1 MQIKKHLLFFALFV
15 FIQAGFAWSVEKPLV
30 FSKENPVI
38 PSAYRNFLSSKP
50 PTEKVRVW
58 VYFTDKGVFDQDSYA
73 RARKMTENLFTSKS
87 LQRRAKSIKGE
98 LTSFIDLPV
107 QHSYVKSIK
116 ILGADLRQ
124 ISRWLNAAS
133 FEVSIDKLDQIS
145 ILPFVKSIQPVL
157 TYIRQPLKEEI
168 QPELKPVESL
178 DYGPS
183 YSQLQQ
189 INVPAVH
196 TLGYK
201 GQGVLVC
208 MMDTGF
214 RKDHIAFKTA
224 YQEGRVLAEYDF
236 INHDTNTQNQPG
248 QDSASQHNHGTYT
261 WSALGGEIDG
271 SLYGPAY
278 KANFI
283 LAKTEYVPTETRIE
297 EDNWVAGMEWADSLG
312 ADVISSSLGYLN
324 FDNGFTYTKQQLDG
338 KTAVTTI
345 AANTA
350 TQLGIVVCNAMGNEG
365 PGDTTLIT
373 PADAETIL
381 ACGAVNSSGTI
392 ASFSSRG
399 PTGDGR
405 IKPEVVARG
414 VSTYC
419 ATATDTNTFGYVGG
433 TSLSTPLVGGCA
445 AVLLSAHP
453 YWNPWMVREALIRTA
468 SNSNSPN
475 NTYGW
480 GLINLLAALQY
491 SFGFDTG
498 DVNQDGKVSISDA
511 VYLINYLFKGGPS
524 PYLLY
529 RGDVNCNQSVT
540 VGDVVYLI
548 NYLFKGGPPP
558 CSY

>member
-1 MQIKKHLLFFALFV
+1 MQIKRHLLFPVLLTL
-15 FIQAGFAWSVEKPLV
+15 IQTTFAWSVDKPLI
-30 FSKENPVI
+30 SLKENPVI
-38 PSAYRNFLSSKP
+38 PSAYRTFLSSKP
-50 PTEKVRVW
+50 STEKVKVW
-58 VYFTDKGVFDQDSYA
+58 VYFTDKGIFDQESYVKT
-73 RARKMTENLFTSKS
+73 RKMTENLFTLKS

-98 LTSFIDLPV
+98 LISFIDLPV
-107 QHSYVKSIK
+107 NRPYIESIK

-168 QPELKPVESL
+168 QPELKPVESE
-178 DYGPS
+178 DYGLS

-196 TLGYK
+196 TLGYN

-214 RKDHIAFKTA
+214 RKDHIAFKSA

-236 INHDTNTQNQPG
+236 INHDTNTQNETG
-248 QDSASQHNHGTYT
+248 QDASSQHNHGTYT
-261 WSALGGEIDG
+261 WSTLGGEIDG

-350 TQLGIVVCNAMGNEG
+350 TRLGIVVCNAMGNEG
-365 PGDTTLIT
+365 PEDTTLIT

-399 PTGDGR
+399 PAGDGR

-419 ATATDTNTFGYVGG
+419 ATATDTNTFGYVSG

-453 YWNPWMVREALIRTA
+453 DWVPWKVREALMYSA
-468 SNSNSPN
+468 NNSSSPN

-480 GLINLLAALQY
+480 GLIDLLAAVQY
-491 SFGFDTG
+491 SFRTG
-498 DVNQDGKVSISDA
+498 DVNRSGSVTISDV
-511 VYLINYLFKGGPS
+511 VYLVNYIFKGGPS

-529 RGDVNCNQSVT
+529 RGDANCDQSVT
-540 VGDVVYLI
+540 VADVVYLVA
-548 NYLFKGGPPP
+548 YLFKGGPLP

>member
-1 MQIKKHLLFFALFV
+1 MQIKRHLLFPVLLIL
-15 FIQAGFAWSVEKPLV
+15 IQATFAWGVDKPLI
-30 FSKENPVI
+30 SLKENPVI
-38 PSAYRNFLSSKP
+38 PSAYRTFLSSKP
-50 PTEKVRVW
+50 STEKVRVW
-58 VYFTDKGVFDQDSYA
+58 VYFTDKGILDQESYSI
-73 RARKMTENLFTSKS
+73 ARKMTENLFTLKS

-98 LTSFIDLPV
+98 LISFIDLPV
-107 QHSYVKSIK
+107 NRPYVESIK

-133 FEVSIDKLDQIS
+133 FEVSIDKIDQIS
-145 ILPFVKSIQPVL
+145 VLPFVKSIQPVL

-168 QPELKPVESL
+168 QPQFKPVESM

-189 INVPAVH
+189 INLPAVH

-214 RKDHIAFKTA
+214 RKDHIAFKSA
-224 YQEGRVLAEYDF
+224 YLEGRVLAEYDF
-236 INHDTNTQNQPG
+236 INHDTNTDNQPG
-248 QDSASQHNHGTYT
+248 QDSSYQHNHGTYT
-261 WSALGGEIDG
+261 WSTLGGEIDG

-350 TQLGIVVCNAMGNEG
+350 TRLGIVVCNAMGNDG

-419 ATATDTNTFGYVGG
+419 ATATDTNTFGYVSG

-453 YWNPWMVREALIRTA
+453 DWVPWKVREALMYTA
-468 SNSNSPN
+468 NNSHTPN
-475 NTYGW
+475 NAYGW
-480 GLINLLAALQY
+480 GLIDLLAAVQY
-491 SFGFDTG
+491 SFNTG
-498 DVNQDGKVSISDA
+498 DVNRSGSVTVSDV
-511 VYLINYLFKGGPS
+511 VYLISYLFKGGPS
-524 PYLLY
+524 PYLRY
-529 RGDVNCNQSVT
+529 RGDVNCDQAVT
-540 VGDVVYLI
+540 VADVLYLI
-548 NYLFKGGPPP
+548 DYLFKGGPLP

>member
-1 MQIKKHLLFFALFV
+1 MQIKKHLLFSAFLIL
-15 FIQAGFAWSVEKPLV
+15 IQTTFAWSADKPLV
-30 FSKENPVI
+30 SPKESPVI
-38 PSAYRNFLSSKP
+38 PSAYRTFLSSKP
-50 PTEKVRVW
+50 STEKVKVW
-58 VYFTDKGVFDQDSYA
+58 VYFTDKGIFDQESYVKT
-73 RARKMTENLFTSKS
+73 RKMLENLFTPKS

-98 LTSFIDLPV
+98 LISFIDLPV
-107 QHSYVKSIK
+107 NQPYIESIK
-116 ILGADLRQ
+116 ILGANLRH
-124 ISRWLNAAS
+124 ISRWLNTAS

-145 ILPFVKSIQPVL
+145 VLPFVKSIQPVL
-157 TYIRQPLKEEI
+157 TYIRQPLEEEI
-168 QPELKPVESL
+168 RPELKPVEST

-196 TLGYK
+196 TLGYN

-214 RKDHIAFKTA
+214 RKDHIAFKSA

-236 INHDTNTQNQPG
+236 INHDTNTQNEPG
-248 QDSASQHNHGTYT
+248 QDASNQHNHGTYT
-261 WSALGGEIDG
+261 WSTLGGEIDG

-312 ADVISSSLGYLN
+312 ADVISSSLGYLD

-338 KTAVTTI
+338 NTAVTTI
-345 AANTA
+345 AADIA
-350 TQLGIVVCNAMGNEG
+350 ASLGIVVCNAMGNSG

-373 PADAETIL
+373 PADADTIL

-419 ATATDTNTFGYVGG
+419 ATASDTNTFGYASG

-453 YWNPWMVREALIRTA
+453 DWVPWKIREALMYTA
-468 SNSNSPN
+468 NNSYTPN

-480 GLINLLAALQY
+480 GLIDLLAAVQY
-491 SFGFDTG
+491 SFRTG
-498 DVNQDGKVSISDA
+498 DVNRSG
-511 VYLINYLFKGGPS
+511 
-524 PYLLY
+524 
-529 RGDVNCNQSVT
+529 SVT
-540 VGDVVYLI
+540 ISDVVYLI

-558 CSY
+558 YLYYRGDTNCDQSVTVEDVVYLVAYLFKGGPLPCSY

>member
-1 MQIKKHLLFFALFV
+1 MQIKRHLLFPVLL
-15 FIQAGFAWSVEKPLV
+15 ILILTTFAWSADKPLI
-30 FSKENPVI
+30 SLKENPVI
-38 PSAYRNFLSSKP
+38 PSAYRTFLSSKP
-50 PTEKVRVW
+50 STEKVRVW
-58 VYFTDKGVFDQDSYA
+58 VYFTDKGILDQESYSI
-73 RARKMTENLFTSKS
+73 ARKMTENLFTLKS

-98 LTSFIDLPV
+98 LISFIDLPV
-107 QHSYVKSIK
+107 NRPYIESVKN
-116 ILGADLRQ
+116 LGADLRQ

-145 ILPFVKSIQPVL
+145 VLSFVKSIQPVL
-157 TYIRQPLKEEI
+157 TYIRQPLKDEF
-168 QPELKPVESL
+168 QPESKPVESA

-183 YSQLQQ
+183 YDQLQQ

-214 RKDHIAFKTA
+214 RKDHIAFKSA
-224 YQEGRVLAEYDF
+224 YLEGRVLAEYDF
-236 INHDTNTQNQPG
+236 INHDTNTQNEPG
-248 QDSASQHNHGTYT
+248 QDASNQHNHGTYT
-261 WSALGGEIDG
+261 WSTLGGEIDG

-350 TQLGIVVCNAMGNEG
+350 TRLGIVVCNAMGNDG

-381 ACGAVNSSGTI
+381 ACGAVNSSGVIT
-392 ASFSSRG
+392 SFSSRG

-414 VSTYC
+414 YATYC
-419 ATATDTNTFGYVGG
+419 ATALDTNTFGYVSG

-453 YWNPWMVREALIRTA
+453 DWVPWKVREALMYTA
-468 SNSNSPN
+468 NNSYIPN

-480 GLINLLAALQY
+480 GLIDLLAAVQY
-491 SFGFDTG
+491 SFRTG
-498 DVNQDGKVSISDA
+498 DVNRNGSTTISDA
-511 VYLINYLFKGGPS
+511 VYLISYLFKGGPP

-529 RGDVNCNQSVT
+529 RGDVNCDQAVT
-540 VGDVVYLI
+540 VADVVYLI
-548 NYLFKGGPPP
+548 DYLFKGGPLP

>member
-1 MQIKKHLLFFALFV
+1 MCKGRNLLFLSFFLFINV
-15 FIQAGFAWSVEKPLV
+15 TLSWSVEKPLV
-30 FSKENPVI
+30 NTKDYPVI
-38 PSAYRNFLSSKP
+38 SPELRTYLSNKPSD
-50 PTEKVRVW
+50 EKVKVW
-58 VYFTDKGVFDQDSYA
+58 VYFTDKGIFDQESYVKA
-73 RARKMTENLFTSKS
+73 KSRTQNLFPVKS

-98 LTSFIDLPV
+98 LVSFIDLPM
-107 QHSYVKSIK
+107 HHPYIER
-116 ILGADLRQ
+116 ITTLGAKLRQ
-124 ISRWLNAAS
+124 PSRWLNAVS
-133 FEVSIDKLDQIS
+133 FEVSQNILEQIAL
-145 ILPFVKSIQPVL
+145 LPFIKSIKPVL
-157 TYIRQPLKEEI
+157 TYIRKPIKEEV
-168 QPELKPVESL
+168 QPQWKPLVPIN
-178 DYGPS
+178 YGPS
-183 YSQLQQ
+183 YDQLQQ

-196 TLGYK
+196 ALGYN

-214 RKDHIAFKTA
+214 RKDHKAFKSA
-224 YQEGRVLAEYDF
+224 FSEGRVLAEYDF
-236 INHDTNTQNQPG
+236 INLDTNTQNEPG
-248 QDSASQHNHGTYT
+248 QDATSQHNHGTYT

-271 SLYGPAY
+271 TLYGPAY

-297 EDNWVAGMEWADSLG
+297 EDNWVAGMEWADSIG
-312 ADVISSSLGYLN
+312 ADVISSSLGYLD
-324 FDNGFTYTKQQLDG
+324 FDDGFTYTRQQLDG
-338 KTAVTTI
+338 NTAVTTI
-345 AANTA
+345 AADIA
-350 TQLGIVVCNAMGNEG
+350 ASLGIVVCNAMGNEG

-373 PADAETIL
+373 PADADSIIS
-381 ACGAVNSSGTI
+381 CGAVNSSGTI

-453 YWNPWMVREALIRTA
+453 DWVPWKVREALIYTA
-468 SNSNSPN
+468 NNALTPN

-480 GLINLLAALQY
+480 GLIDLLAAVQY
-491 SFGFDTG
+491 SFSTG
-498 DVNQDGKVSISDA
+498 DVNRNGHPSVSD
-511 VYLINYLFKGGPS
+511 VVFLINYLLKGGPS

-529 RGDVNCNQSVT
+529 RGDVNCDQNTTIS
-540 VGDVVYLI
+540 DVVYLI
-548 NYLFKGGPPP
+548 NYLFKGGPEP

>member
-1 MQIKKHLLFFALFV
+1 MQIKKHLLFSALLIL
-15 FIQAGFAWSVEKPLV
+15 IQATFAWSADKPLV
-30 FSKENPVI
+30 SPRDNPVI
-38 PSAYRNFLSSKP
+38 PSAYKIFLSSKP
-50 PTEKVRVW
+50 ATEKVRVW
-58 VYFTDKGVFDQDSYA
+58 VYFTDKGFFDQESYSKA
-73 RARKMTENLFTSKS
+73 SKMTENFFTPKS

-98 LTSFIDLPV
+98 LISFIDLPV
-107 QHSYVKSIK
+107 NRPYIESIK
-116 ILGADLRQ
+116 ILGANLRQ

-145 ILPFVKSIQPVL
+145 ILPFVKSIQPVR
-157 TYIRQPLKEEI
+157 TYIRRPLKEEI
-168 QPELKPVESL
+168 QPQFKPVESL

-214 RKDHIAFKTA
+214 RKDHKAFKSA
-224 YQEGRVLAEYDF
+224 YLEGRVWAEYDF
-236 INHDTNTQNQPG
+236 INHDTNTQNEPG
-248 QDSASQHNHGTYT
+248 QDASNQHNHGTYT
-261 WSALGGEIDG
+261 WSTLGGEIDG

-312 ADVISSSLGYLN
+312 ADVISSSLAYFN

-350 TQLGIVVCNAMGNEG
+350 TRLGIVVCNAMGNEG

-419 ATATDTNTFGYVGG
+419 ATATDTNTFGYVSG

-453 YWNPWMVREALIRTA
+453 DWVPWKIREALMYTA
-468 SNSNSPN
+468 NNSYTPN

-480 GLINLLAALQY
+480 GLIDLLAAVQY
-491 SFGFDTG
+491 SFRTG
-498 DVNQDGKVSISDA
+498 DVNRNGSVTISDV
-511 VYLINYLFKGGPS
+511 VYLVNYLFKGGPA
-524 PYLLY
+524 PYLWY
-529 RGDVNCNQSVT
+529 RGDTNCDQSVT
-540 VGDVVYLI
+540 VADVVYLVA
-548 NYLFKGGPPP
+548 YLFKGGPLP

>member
-1 MQIKKHLLFFALFV
+1 VRIRTCLLLSALLLVIQV
-15 FIQAGFAWSVEKPLV
+15 FSAWSVDKPLI
-30 FSKENPVI
+30 SPKENMVI
-38 PSAYRNFLSSKP
+38 PSAYRTFLSSKP
-50 PTEKVRVW
+50 STEKVKVW
-58 VYFTDKGVFDQDSYA
+58 VYFTDKGVFDQESYSKA
-73 RARKMTENLFTSKS
+73 SKMTENFFTPKS

-98 LTSFIDLPV
+98 LISFIDLPV
-107 QHSYVKSIK
+107 NRPYIESIK

-133 FEVSIDKLDQIS
+133 FEVSIDKLEQIS
-145 ILPFVKSIQPVL
+145 LLPFVKSVKPVL
-157 TYIRQPLKEEI
+157 TYLREPLKEEA
-168 QPELKPVESL
+168 QPQFKPVESM

-214 RKDHIAFKTA
+214 RKDHKAFKSA
-224 YQEGRVLAEYDF
+224 YLEGRVWAEYDF
-236 INHDTNTQNQPG
+236 INNDTNTQNEPV
-248 QDSASQHNHGTYT
+248 QDASNQHNHGTYT

-312 ADVISSSLGYLN
+312 ADVISSSLGYLD

-338 KTAVTTI
+338 NTAVTTI
-345 AANTA
+345 AADIA
-350 TQLGIVVCNAMGNEG
+350 ASLGIVVCNAMGNSG

-373 PADAETIL
+373 PADADTIL
-381 ACGAVNSSGTI
+381 ACGAVNSSGVI
-392 ASFSSRG
+392 ATFSSRG

-414 VSTYC
+414 ISTYC
-419 ATATDTNTFGYVGG
+419 ATATDTNTFGYVSG

-453 YWNPWMVREALIRTA
+453 DWVPWKVREALMYTA
-468 SNSNSPN
+468 NNSYTPN

-480 GLINLLAALQY
+480 GLIDLLAAVQY
-491 SFGFDTG
+491 SFRTG
-498 DVNQDGKVSISDA
+498 DVNRSGSVTVSDV
-511 VYLINYLFKGGPS
+511 VYLVNYLFKGGPS
-524 PYLLY
+524 PYLQY
-529 RGDVNCNQSVT
+529 RGDVNCDQGVT
-540 VGDVVYLI
+540 VADVVYLVA
-548 NYLFKGGPPP
+548 YLFKGGPLP

>member
-1 MQIKKHLLFFALFV
+1 
-15 FIQAGFAWSVEKPLV
+15 
-30 FSKENPVI
+30 
-38 PSAYRNFLSSKP
+38 PSAYRTFLSSKP
-50 PTEKVRVW
+50 STEKVKVW
-58 VYFTDKGVFDQDSYA
+58 VYFTDKDIFDQESYVKT
-73 RARKMTENLFTSKS
+73 RKMLENLFTPKS

-107 QHSYVKSIK
+107 NRPYIESIK
-116 ILGADLRQ
+116 ILGANLRQ

-145 ILPFVKSIQPVL
+145 VLPFVKSIQPVL

-168 QPELKPVESL
+168 QPELKPVEST

-196 TLGYK
+196 TLGYN

-214 RKDHIAFKTA
+214 RKDHKAFKSA
-224 YQEGRVLAEYDF
+224 YLEGRVLAEYDF
-236 INHDTNTQNQPG
+236 INYDTNTQNEPG
-248 QDSASQHNHGTYT
+248 QDASNQHNHGTYT

-312 ADVISSSLGYLN
+312 ADVISSSLGYLD

-338 KTAVTTI
+338 NTAVTTI
-345 AANTA
+345 AADIA
-350 TQLGIVVCNAMGNEG
+350 ASLGIVVCNAMGNSG

-373 PADAETIL
+373 PADADTIL

-405 IKPEVVARG
+405 IKPEIVARG

-491 SFGFDTG
+491 SFGFSTG
-498 DVNQDGKVSISDA
+498 DVNQDGKISISDA
-511 VYLINYLFKGGPS
+511 VYLINYLFKGGPP
-524 PYLLY
+524 PYLQY
-529 RGDVNCNQSVT
+529 RGDVNCDQAVT
-540 VGDVVYLI
+540 VADVVYLVA
-548 NYLFKGGPPP
+548 YLFKGGPLP

>member
-1 MQIKKHLLFFALFV
+1 MLIKRHLLFSAF
-15 FIQAGFAWSVEKPLV
+15 FILIFAGFALSSDRPLI
-30 FSKENPVI
+30 SAKDNPVI
-38 PSAYRNFLSSKP
+38 PSSYRAFLSGKP
-50 PTEKVRVW
+50 MTEKVSVW
-58 VYFTDKGVFDQDSYA
+58 VYFTDKGVFDQATYA
-73 RARKMTENLFTSKS
+73 KDLKIAENLLTSKS
-87 LQRRAKSIKGE
+87 LQRRAKITNGE

-107 QHSYVKSIK
+107 NRSYIENVKD
-116 ILGADLRQ
+116 LGADLRQ

-133 FEVSIDKLDQIS
+133 FEVSIDKLNLIS
-145 ILPFVKSIQPVL
+145 SLPFVKSIQPVR
-157 TYIRQPLKEEI
+157 TFIRQPLKEEI
-168 QPELKPVESL
+168 QPELKPVGSV

-183 YSQLQQ
+183 YDQLQQ

-196 TLGYK
+196 ALGYR

-214 RKDHIAFKTA
+214 RKDHIAFKNA
-224 YQEGRVLAEYDF
+224 FLEGRVLAEYDF
-236 INHDTNTQNQPG
+236 INHDTNTQNEPG
-248 QDSASQHNHGTYT
+248 QDATTQHNHGTYT
-261 WSALGGEIDG
+261 WSTLGGEIDG
-271 SLYGPAY
+271 ELYGPAY

-312 ADVISSSLGYLN
+312 ADVISSSLGYLD

-350 TQLGIVVCNAMGNEG
+350 TRLGIIVCNAMGNEG

-381 ACGAVNSSGTI
+381 ACGAVNSSGVI
-392 ASFSSRG
+392 ASWSSRG

-414 VSTYC
+414 YATYC
-419 ATATDTNTFGYVGG
+419 ATAGDTNTFGYVSG

-453 YWNPWMVREALIRTA
+453 DWVPWKVREALMYTA
-468 SNSNSPN
+468 NNSSTPN

-480 GLINLLAALQY
+480 GLINLLAAIQY
-491 SFGFDTG
+491 SFGTG
-498 DVNQDGKVSISDA
+498 DVNRNGSVTVSDA
-511 VYLINYLFKGGPS
+511 VYLVNYLFKGGPPPYLLYRGDVNCDQSVTVGDIVYLINYLFKGGPS
-524 PYLLY
+524 P
-529 RGDVNCNQSVT
+529 G
-540 VGDVVYLI
+540 
-548 NYLFKGGPPP
+548 
-558 CSY
+558 SY